1 MGIDEPGM
9 RCGCAIISGGPKNEH
24 GFTKSVRTLELLLI
38 RSGLLSKRGIRGEED
53 GRGGGDFICGG
64 AAAAEG
70 GAMVGW

>member
-9 RCGCAIISGGPKNEH
+9 RCGCAIIRGGPKKEA
-24 GFTKSVRTLELLLI
+24 GVTKSVMLELLLI

-53 GRGGGDFICGG
+53 GRGGGDVICGG
-64 AAAAEG
+64 AAAATG